1 MPEFAQWQKPDYYWV
16 TPVDLLAALEF
27 TMEHHQI
34 GKKIISL
41 VLLATLS
48 LPAYA
53 YLDPGTGS
61 IIFQA
66 IIASV
71 VMGFATIRLWWDKFI
86 SLFSSR
92 KSDKE
97 SKKQD
102 TESEEVVVTDKEN
115 KS

>member
-1 MPEFAQWQKPDYYWV
+1 
-16 TPVDLLAALEF
+16 
-27 TMEHHQI
+27 MEHNQI

-41 VLLATLS
+41 ALLATLS

-71 VMGFATIRLWWDKFI
+71 VMGFATIRLWWDKFL
-86 SLFSSR
+86 SLFCSR

-97 SKKQD
+97 TKQHN
-102 TESEEVVVTDKEN
+102 TENEEVAVTDKEN

>member
-1 MPEFAQWQKPDYYWV
+1 MEHNQIGIKII
-16 TPVDLLAALEF
+16 LLA
-27 TMEHHQI
+27 
-34 GKKIISL
+34 
-41 VLLATLS
+41 LLATLS
-48 LPAYA
+48 LPANA

-71 VMGFATIRLWWDKFI
+71 VMGFATIRLWWDKFL

-92 KSDKE
+92 KNAKE
-97 SKKQD
+97 PDQQK
-102 TESEEVVVTDKEN
+102 TESEEVVATDKEN

>member
-1 MPEFAQWQKPDYYWV
+1 MPDYYLV
-16 TPVDLLAALEF
+16 TSVDLFAALEF

-34 GKKIISL
+34 GGEIIFL
-41 VLLATLS
+41 ALLATLS

-53 YLDPGTGS
+53 YFDPGIGS

-92 KSDKE
+92 KSDNE
-97 SKKQD
+97 SKKQN
-102 TESEEVVVTDKEN
+102 TESEEIVITDKEN

>member
-1 MPEFAQWQKPDYYWV
+1 
-16 TPVDLLAALEF
+16 
-27 TMEHHQI
+27 MEHNQI
-34 GKKIISL
+34 GKKIIYL
-41 VLLATLS
+41 ALLATIS
-48 LPAYA
+48 TPAYA

-71 VMGFATIRLWWDKFI
+71 VMGFATIRLWWDKFL

-97 SKKQD
+97 SNQKN
-102 TESEEVVVTDKEN
+102 TESEEIVVTDKEN